1 MTRSIGPCR
10 AQRQDGLSWPPC
22 RLIWPAFATSLLI
35 CLCMSQQ
42 QQQQHGQQHFKAT
55 LMTLQMLLAKH
66 EMTLHRRGRL
76 DFSAGFSTSIVIGAD

>member
-1 MTRSIGPCR
+1 
-10 AQRQDGLSWPPC
+10 
-22 RLIWPAFATSLLI
+22 
-35 CLCMSQQ
+35 MSQQ